1 MNAAHYNAIA
11 QRLQLP
17 DLRTG
22 ATPEQA
28 IAEISAILA
37 ALLDRIEALE
47 TEQARAKW
55 KAGE

>member
-17 DLRTG
+17 QVRDGQPMLASDVT
-22 ATPEQA
+22 
-28 IAEISAILA
+28 AILA

-55 KAGE
+55 KAGENP